1 MTVRSRFLALALIA
15 GCKSSST
22 TSAAPAGTPPN
33 PALPAP
39 GSAVVS
45 QEPKDD
51 IATLPAKTDAGGE
64 VIGIGDPRGQLAA
77 TNALGALALSAKGDI
92 AAAEDARSITLWDLG
107 TGIVNRRI
115 DPLPE
120 PNPIATAFAMS
131 SDGGW
136 LATSSSSKTRV
147 FKAPFDTAVMTLPCD
162 HVHAISHDGK
172 LVECQGR
179 TPEVRRG
186 LDGKAVATAPESAMR
201 VGQLAR
207 AVVFAPD
214 DRSLYWATDRE
225 IVRWDLAGNGAT
237 STVYKSS
244 TDIEKAVFAAGGA
257 RVFVSSRAPGSY
269 KASSIVVDLATGNA
283 LLPSDRPNAALSTDG
298 TRLAFGNGSE
308 VKVVDVGSG
317 NVIWSAKED
326 RHVDRIA
333 FAADADVLAYVA
345 GNQLS
350 VIEVPKGRRSYDA
363 PARFAGWL
371 GDGVAAVE
379 TAGKLMQLS
388 LADHKRSAADASALA
403 AKPPVGAPPW
413 ATWIAG
419 DTAAEPSARHDA
431 SFDTRSATPCMPKLR
446 VWTAKSG
453 EKALATTCA
462 KGDNVDPGW
471 DLGGAVAVAVGMRS
485 ATVFDV
491 ATGRKTA
498 TIAVDRPRID
508 KPKFARWF
516 WTMAV
521 SADGQYLALVS
532 VGPQLPPE
540 GAGDPREDGLHE
552 GELRDKTD
560 CEVDLSGECKLDY
573 LLTVYA
579 LTGSPTQVRKQPSM
593 KPTSLAFD
601 RTGRKLIVGTADGE
615 IDVISPASTDEPHVE
630 RFHHGAVTRVVP
642 APEGRWVF
650 SEDSAGQQRLWPLP

>member
-1 MTVRSRFLALALIA
+1 
-15 GCKSSST
+15 
-22 TSAAPAGTPPN
+22 
-33 PALPAP
+33 
-39 GSAVVS
+39 
-45 QEPKDD
+45 
-51 IATLPAKTDAGGE
+51 
-64 VIGIGDPRGQLAA
+64 
-77 TNALGALALSAKGDI
+77 
-92 AAAEDARSITLWDLG
+92 
-107 TGIVNRRI
+107 
-115 DPLPE
+115 
-120 PNPIATAFAMS
+120 
-131 SDGGW
+131 
-136 LATSSSSKTRV
+136 
-147 FKAPFDTAVMTLPCD
+147 
-162 HVHAISHDGK
+162 
-172 LVECQGR
+172 
-179 TPEVRRG
+179 
-186 LDGKAVATAPESAMR
+186 
-201 VGQLAR
+201 
-207 AVVFAPD
+207 
-214 DRSLYWATDRE
+214 
-225 IVRWDLAGNGAT
+225 
-237 STVYKSS
+237 
-244 TDIEKAVFAAGGA
+244 
-257 RVFVSSRAPGSY
+257 
-269 KASSIVVDLATGNA
+269 
-283 LLPSDRPNAALSTDG
+283 
-298 TRLAFGNGSE
+298 
-308 VKVVDVGSG
+308 
-317 NVIWSAKED
+317 
-326 RHVDRIA
+326 
-333 FAADADVLAYVA
+333 
-345 GNQLS
+345 
-350 VIEVPKGRRSYDA
+350 
-363 PARFAGWL
+363 
-371 GDGVAAVE
+371 
-379 TAGKLMQLS
+379 
-388 LADHKRSAADASALA
+388 
-403 AKPPVGAPPW
+403 
-413 ATWIAG
+413 
-419 DTAAEPSARHDA
+419 
-431 SFDTRSATPCMPKLR
+431 MPKLR

-540 GAGDPREDGLHE
+540 GTGDPREDGLHE